1 MSLKTIVRNVSRV
14 FVFSVALTALFA
26 GIGSRTTSAQDTLE
40 RKVKSKVSPS
50 YPEIARKM
58 NLSGVVKLE
67 VTVLPNGMV
76 KDTKVI
82 GGNPI
87 LVNAAIDAVKKWRFE
102 PANDESTGVV
112 EFKFDPTS
120 N

>member
-1 MSLKTIVRNVSRV
+1 VSLRRVVRTL
-14 FVFSVALTALFA
+14 FKPFLFLAFFATLFA
-26 GIGSRTTSAQDTLE
+26 GFPRSINAQDAAE
-40 RKVKSKVSPS
+40 RKVKSKISPL

-58 NLSGVVKLE
+58 NLSGVVRLE
-67 VTVLPNGMV
+67 LVVAPNGTI

-87 LVNAAIDAVKKWRFE
+87 LVNAAVDAVKKWRFE
-102 PANDESTGVV
+102 PASEESTIVK
-112 EFKFDPTS
+112 EFKFDPSS